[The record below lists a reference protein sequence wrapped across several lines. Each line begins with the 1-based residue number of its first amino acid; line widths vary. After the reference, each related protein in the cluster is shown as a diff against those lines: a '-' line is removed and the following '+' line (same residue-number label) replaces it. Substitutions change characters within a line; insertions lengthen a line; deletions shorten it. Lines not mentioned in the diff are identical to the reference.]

1 MSAKPGFRALV
12 LGAAAGGGLP
22 QWNCGCRN
30 CMAARDPFSGVK
42 PQTQSSVAV
51 SADGKSWALLNASPD
66 IRQQIERN
74 SQLHPRAL
82 RDTPIASVLVT
93 NGDID
98 HIAGLLVLREKQAF
112 DLIATA
118 ALQEVIE
125 ANAMF
130 RALDPEFVK
139 RRTVALE
146 ETFTLVEG
154 IEARLFAV
162 PGKVPLF
169 LEDGEPDTRLEG
181 EQTVGVEM
189 QCGETRAYYVPGCG
203 AMTGKLAARLNGAG
217 LVFFD
222 GTVFRDDE
230 MITTGTGR
238 KTGRR
243 MGHMAME
250 GPEGS
255 VAALRGL
262 DIGRKIFVHIN
273 NTNPVWRTGAER
285 ASVEEAGFE
294 IAQDGMEVVL

>member
-1 MSAKPGFRALV
+1 
-12 LGAAAGGGLP
+12 
-22 QWNCGCRN
+22 
-30 CMAARDPFSGVK
+30 MAARDPFSGVK
-42 PQTQSSVAV
+42 PQTQSSLAV

-66 IRQQIERN
+66 IRQQIEHN

-118 ALQEVIE
+118 ALQGVIE
-125 ANAMF
+125 TNTMF
-130 RALDPEFVK
+130 RALDPEFVR

-169 LEDGEPDTRLEG
+169 LEDGEPDTKLEG

-189 QCGETRAYYVPGCG
+189 LCGDIRAYYIPGCG
-203 AMTGKLAARLNGAG
+203 AMTDKLAARLRGAD

-222 GTVFRDDE
+222 GTVFRDNE
-230 MITTGTGR
+230 MITTGTSR

-250 GPEGS
+250 GPDGS
-255 VAALRGL
+255 VAALGGL
-262 DIGRKIFVHIN
+262 DIGRRIFVHIN
-273 NTNPVWRTGAER
+273 NTNPVWQAGSER
-285 ASVEEAGFE
+285 ALVEEAGFE
-294 IAQDGMEVVL
+294 IAQDGVEVVL